1 MPLTEATIKA
11 AKPADKSYKLF
22 DAEGLYLEVSPS
34 GGKWWRLKYRF
45 AGREKRLSLGVYPA
59 VPLLQAR
66 KSRDDAKR
74 LLADGID
81 PSQHRRRD
89 KLAEAIAAGNTF
101 AEVAKVWHD
110 SWSRTRTPKHAAQ
123 VWRRLELDVLPK
135 IGGMPIASVET
146 PDIVALTKAVERRGA
161 HDLARRAIQISGQVF
176 RYAIGHG
183 LAKHNPAREINP
195 GDVLAPVRKR
205 NYARVDA
212 GALPQL
218 LRDMDVYG
226 GHVITRLAMHLL
238 SLTFVRTSELIEAM
252 WGEFDLKGAQWRIP
266 APRMKM
272 DTPHIVPL
280 SRQAVAVLRALQ
292 HAGTGED
299 LLFPGMRDHER
310 PMSNNAILFALY
322 RMGYKGIMT
331 GHGFRGVA
339 STHLHEM
346 GFEHAHI
353 ELQLAHEERDKVSAA
368 YNWATYVPQRAAM
381 MQAWADF
388 LDAQRGRPI
397 TLPAP
402 R

>member
-22 DAEGLYLEVSPS
+22 DAEGLYLEVAPS

-45 AGREKRLSLGVYPA
+45 SGREKRLSLGVYPA

-66 KSRDDAKR
+66 KARDDAKR
-74 LLADGID
+74 LLVDGID

-101 AEVAKVWHD
+101 AEVAKVWHA

-146 PDIVALTKAVERRGA
+146 PDIVALAKAVERRGA

-195 GDVLAPVRKR
+195 GDVLAPVKKR

-218 LRDMDVYG
+218 LRDIDVYG

-238 SLTFVRTSELIEAM
+238 SLTFVRTSELIEAR

-388 LDAQRGRPI
+388 LDSQRGRPI

>member
-22 DAEGLYLEVSPS
+22 DAEGLYLEVAPS

-146 PDIVALTKAVERRGA
+146 PDIVALAKAVEQRGA

-195 GDVLAPVRKR
+195 GDVLAPVKER

-212 GALPQL
+212 GALPRLPWIRLRHKAPSTPSL
-218 LRDMDVYG
+218 LPVLGQTTWLWALHR
-226 GHVITRLAMHLL
+226 RA
-238 SLTFVRTSELIEAM
+238 
-252 WGEFDLKGAQWRIP
+252 AQAWPIP
-266 APRMKM
+266 A
-272 DTPHIVPL
+272 
-280 SRQAVAVLRALQ
+280 Q
-292 HAGTGED
+292 E
-299 LLFPGMRDHER
+299 
-310 PMSNNAILFALY
+310 
-322 RMGYKGIMT
+322 
-331 GHGFRGVA
+331 
-339 STHLHEM
+339 
-346 GFEHAHI
+346 EH
-353 ELQLAHEERDKVSAA
+353 
-368 YNWATYVPQRAAM
+368 RAAPSCCRT
-381 MQAWADF
+381 ATDP
-388 LDAQRGRPI
+388 RRPVW
-397 TLPAP
+397 
-402 R
+402 RK